1 MNDND
6 INNNPNNSYATP
18 PIHPKLTLR
27 HILNSTLN
35 SGAGSADASL
45 RDRRQQPAAGSAAV
59 PAGSNRR
66 PPLHR
71 VLPDD
76 PTTTNT
82 TAVTGTAAT
91 RGSASSRRIESS
103 ALPRTHY
110 HRAVATVASQQQQ
123 QQQHPSSFPTHPATR
138 FRTRNRALSNLSI
151 VSFPSPAI
159 SECQQS
165 RRPSTRAAASSTL
178 GDENKIGST
187 ARSSKNGGLALRNR
201 DVSLSS
207 PYHYPSR
214 VLPNVDFAWC
224 DRQTYLLL
232 HLHPPR
238 VGNPI
243 LTLEIQ
249 GEEPWQTHL
258 TRCLS
263 MPLAVKVAKELAERI
278 I

>member
-1 MNDND
+1 MATNDD
-6 INNNPNNSYATP
+6 DTDNNPNNSYATP

-45 RDRRQQPAAGSAAV
+45 RDRRQQPAGSAAA

-71 VLPDD
+71 VLPDN

-110 HRAVATVASQQQQ
+110 HRAVATVASQQ

-165 RRPSTRAAASSTL
+165 RRPSTRAAASSSL
-178 GDENKIGST
+178 GDENKIAST

-207 PYHYPSR
+207 PYHNPSH
-214 VLPNVDFAWC
+214 VLRNVDLAWRN
-224 DRQTYLLL
+224 RQTYRRL

-238 VGNPI
+238 VGKQI
-243 LTLEIQ
+243 STLELP

-258 TRCLS
+258 TKCLS
-263 MPLAVKVAKELAERI
+263 MPLAAKVAKALTERI